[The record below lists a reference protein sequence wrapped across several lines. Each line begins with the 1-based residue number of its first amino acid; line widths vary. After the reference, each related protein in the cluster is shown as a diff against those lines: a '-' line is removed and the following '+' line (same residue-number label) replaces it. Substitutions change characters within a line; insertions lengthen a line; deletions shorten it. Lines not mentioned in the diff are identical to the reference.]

1 MAPFADEGDADCKE
15 AMFENLGVITRMHE
29 RVELIKAE
37 VEKRGMPWPSEERER
52 GAVDVRRLREFGM
65 EGENGEQIVVGRA
78 ESDANLVNGTA
89 AANGTA
95 GGAESGARAQ
105 QSGRLTD
112 EELRRQLEAQMG
124 MDDEEGV
131 HL

>member
-1 MAPFADEGDADCKE
+1 MK
-15 AMFENLGVITRMHE
+15 
-29 RVELIKAE
+29 
-37 VEKRGMPWPSEERER
+37 SEERER

-65 EGENGEQIVVGRA
+65 EGENGEQIIVGRQ
-78 ESDANLVNGTA
+78 ESEAPAVNGTA
-89 AANGTA
+89 TATATANGTA
-95 GGAESGARAQ
+95 GGEGSGGRSQ